1 MPSRLRSLD
10 DPSCRLFAL
19 GLAFFPFSV
28 SSAMKL
34 NSLIRVEL
42 PLTQPLR
49 ALAYDAGVD
58 IDVSIFH

>member
-1 MPSRLRSLD
+1 
-10 DPSCRLFAL
+10 
-19 GLAFFPFSV
+19 
-28 SSAMKL
+28 MKL